1 MDVICLLLG
10 AYQIVLLARVIFS
23 WVPRPPEP
31 LLPVVRGVTALTEPL
46 LAPIR
51 RVLPSVPVGG
61 VALDLSVIILFFA
74 IAILQQAV
82 C

>member
-23 WVPRPPEP
+23 WVLRPPEP

>member
-10 AYQIVLLARVIFS
+10 AYQIVLLARVILS